1 MQYTEEQIT
10 DVVAVTGAEMFIKHV
25 LGTHVPAVEV
35 GMQLSYDANGL
46 TQKDIETI
54 QGLM

>member
-1 MQYTEEQIT
+1 MQYTEQQIT

-25 LGTHVPAVEV
+25 LGQHVEAVQV
-35 GMQLSYDANGL
+35 GMQLSHDSNGL

-54 QGLM
+54 QSLM

>member
-35 GMQLSYDANGL
+35 GMQLAHDANGL

-54 QGLM
+54 QALM